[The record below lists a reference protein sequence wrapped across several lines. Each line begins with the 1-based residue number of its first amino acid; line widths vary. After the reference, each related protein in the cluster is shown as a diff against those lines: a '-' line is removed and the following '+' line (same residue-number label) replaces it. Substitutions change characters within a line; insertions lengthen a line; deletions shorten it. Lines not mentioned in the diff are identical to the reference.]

1 MGISQKME
9 ALGMYSADGEFVE
22 FNHSVFL
29 EGPVEVSVTKFL
41 DMNLEKINTPR
52 GSLFDVIFEESL
64 IILQETLRNFG
75 LLWQDELVMN
85 LGL

>member
-29 EGPVEVSVTKFL
+29 EGPVEVSLTKFL
-41 DMNLEKINTPR
+41 NINSERGTTP
-52 GSLFDVIFEESL
+52 GVFAF
-64 IILQETLRNFG
+64 
-75 LLWQDELVMN
+75 
-85 LGL
+85 